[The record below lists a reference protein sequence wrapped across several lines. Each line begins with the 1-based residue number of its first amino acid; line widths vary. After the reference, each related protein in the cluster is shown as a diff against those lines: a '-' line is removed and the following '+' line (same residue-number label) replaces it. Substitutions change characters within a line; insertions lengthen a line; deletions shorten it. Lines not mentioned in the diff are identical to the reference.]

1 MVPMMEYH
9 IPQEPCSITP
19 SNDHSNRVCFNDSI
33 GTSKWFS
40 QETKG
45 KFEVKINHQHIDMIW
60 YVMFFVY
67 MYICMYIY
75 MYIYMGNMFPE
86 TGGFS
91 PPNMEV
97 SDSIFTVQW
106 FMMIQKWAANQPN
119 WDTRCKNIDIH
130 NQPNWVESMSLQKMR
145 VPSDLL
151 IVFPANMDH

>member
-1 MVPMMEYH
+1 MTIQTGYVLMTRS
-9 IPQEPCSITP
+9 EPANGFPRKPKESLKSKLIISTLIWFDM
-19 SNDHSNRVCFNDSI
+19 SCFL
-33 GTSKWFS
+33 
-40 QETKG
+40 
-45 KFEVKINHQHIDMIW
+45 
-60 YVMFFVY
+60 
-67 MYICMYIY
+67 YICIYVCIY

-119 WDTRCKNIDIH
+119 WDTCCKNIDIH